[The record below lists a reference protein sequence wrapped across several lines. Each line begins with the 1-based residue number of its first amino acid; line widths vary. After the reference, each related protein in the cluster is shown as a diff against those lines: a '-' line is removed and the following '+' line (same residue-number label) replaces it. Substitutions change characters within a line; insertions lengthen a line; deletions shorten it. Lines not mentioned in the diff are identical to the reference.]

1 MIRVEPIREAYEA
14 LGRGDVEPL
23 VALMD
28 PDMEWRGRRG
38 DWRFWRPRPS

>member
-1 MIRVEPIREAYEA
+1 VTEPVRAAFDA
-14 LGRGDVEPL
+14 LGSGDVEPL

-28 PDMEWRGRRG
+28 DDMKWEGRRS